1 MCSGVLGGWWN
12 AKKHGVGY
20 LLMDLRGVLLEFAS
34 RRRFILGSLGSC
46 EGLDEREV
54 EKWEKVDREVFERDI
69 KRRNDALK
77 VDYRRGMV
85 ENRSAFG
92 PGAN

>member
-1 MCSGVLGGWWN
+1 MCSIFLSGWWN
-12 AKKHGVGY
+12 AKKLGVSY
-20 LLMDLRGVLLEFAS
+20 VLMDLKTVLLEFAS
-34 RRRFILGSLGSC
+34 RRRFISGSLGSC
-46 EGLDEREV
+46 EGLNEREV
-54 EKWEKVDREVFERDI
+54 EKWEREVFEREI

-85 ENRSAFG
+85 ENRSAFE

>member
-1 MCSGVLGGWWN
+1 MVECEEAWGELCVNGFE
-12 AKKHGVGY
+12 
-20 LLMDLRGVLLEFAS
+20 D
-34 RRRFILGSLGSC
+34 RFIRICIEKAVFSGSLGSC
-46 EGLDEREV
+46 EGLNEREV
-54 EKWEKVDREVFERDI
+54 EKWEREVFEREI

-85 ENRSAFG
+85 GNRSAFE

>member
-1 MCSGVLGGWWN
+1 MCSEFLSGWWN
-12 AKKHGVGY
+12 AKKLGVSY
-20 LLMDLRGVLLEFAS
+20 VLRDLKTVLLEFAL
-34 RRRFILGSLGSC
+34 RRRFISGSLGSC
-46 EGLDEREV
+46 EGLNEREV
-54 EKWEKVDREVFERDI
+54 EKWEREVFEREI

-85 ENRSAFG
+85 ENRSAFE